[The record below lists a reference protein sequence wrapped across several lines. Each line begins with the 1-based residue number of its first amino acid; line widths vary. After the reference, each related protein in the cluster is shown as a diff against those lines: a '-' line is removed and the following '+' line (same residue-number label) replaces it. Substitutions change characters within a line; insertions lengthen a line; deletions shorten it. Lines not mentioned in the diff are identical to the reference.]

1 MKAEEDPYLY
11 TTVSVVPPVKKRK
24 EKDFLGCIV
33 LIGVMFA
40 IISIQLACYTF
51 KISRLSFIKQ
61 VPIAKMMEI
70 EAFMAK
76 QNKEGH
82 EQITKLTDKTIPL
95 ALNTVFSRSC
105 QTFIST
111 VASEKTEWSMDKIQ
125 EFLVFKDLGREN
137 FMTFQNVRWEMTPT
151 FLFQNGFK
159 FEGGFEEKDGIQ
171 YALMKNTRKNLNKI
185 DTFEIRACFIKRG
198 ILKNGTAPPKRNLES
213 SDQKAL
219 RKRRLRAQNDK

>member
-1 MKAEEDPYLY
+1 
-11 TTVSVVPPVKKRK
+11 
-24 EKDFLGCIV
+24 
-33 LIGVMFA
+33 
-40 IISIQLACYTF
+40 
-51 KISRLSFIKQ
+51 
-61 VPIAKMMEI
+61 
-70 EAFMAK
+70 
-76 QNKEGH
+76 
-82 EQITKLTDKTIPL
+82 
-95 ALNTVFSRSC
+95 
-105 QTFIST
+105 
-111 VASEKTEWSMDKIQ
+111 
-125 EFLVFKDLGREN
+125 
-137 FMTFQNVRWEMTPT
+137 MTFQNVRWEMTPT